1 MTQRFGYANPED
13 PQEEA
18 EIFGLVGPDALT
30 RSPDNKQAESEAQLL
45 DSQSYDEKQELLDEG
60 AWLAFEAGDVHI
72 AVKFS
77 VLSESQRSDVLAFIQ
92 KLLNEHENGEDAEA

>member
-45 DSQSYDEKQELLDEG
+45 DSQSYDEKQEQLDEDV
-60 AWLAFEAGDVHI
+60 WIDFEKGGLRITVQL
-72 AVKFS
+72 S
-77 VLSESQRSDVLAFIQ
+77 QLSESQRSEVLAFIQ
-92 KLLNEHENGEDAEA
+92 ELVDGHEKGEESEA